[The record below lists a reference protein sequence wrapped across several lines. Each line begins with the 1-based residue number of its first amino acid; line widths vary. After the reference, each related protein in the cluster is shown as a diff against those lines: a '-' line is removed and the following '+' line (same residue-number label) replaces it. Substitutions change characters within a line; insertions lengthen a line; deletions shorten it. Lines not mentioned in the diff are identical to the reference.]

1 VGVVCA
7 RLHVRVS
14 CACYAA
20 KLLQRFPHTTL
31 ACQAASDHIPHT
43 GPQHS
48 TLHMQHNTAELCSS
62 SRCCCYI
69 ARGQLD
75 KATKRA
81 KQRFRQLVGHT
92 HTLRPGY
99 TYLNIICNTATQ
111 QQHWCLSF
119 LHGIQPKPALPRC
132 QSRQLEHPNHMNKA
146 VKSASS
152 ENGWC
157 TQPAT

>member
-1 VGVVCA
+1 MGVVCA

-31 ACQAASDHIPHT
+31 ACQAASDHIPHI

-92 HTLRPGY
+92 HIHTSFWVHISQHHLQHCHATAALVSFFPAWYTTQTRPAP
-99 TYLNIICNTATQ
+99 LPIATV
-111 QQHWCLSF
+111 
-119 LHGIQPKPALPRC
+119 GAPQPH
-132 QSRQLEHPNHMNKA
+132 E
-146 VKSASS
+146 
-152 ENGWC
+152 
-157 TQPAT
+157 